1 MGAMLEAQGYNGAVV
16 TPHVLSTQAG
26 MEMLDRGGTAVDAAI
41 AANAVQGM
49 VAPETCGIGGDLFAL
64 VHTEGN
70 VAALNASGW
79 AGANVS
85 AQALRDENLTSIPQH
100 HPASVT
106 IPGCV
111 AGWFALHERYGRLPV
126 ESVLARA
133 IELGH
138 IGFAAST
145 EYARATQRMAAF
157 LGTHEAGAQLLVD
170 GRPPLRG
177 ARVHRPNL
185 ARTLEAIAH
194 DGREAFYSGAV
205 ATSISNAVG
214 GLITPEDVA
223 AYSPDWVDAVSTDVF
238 GVTGWTIPPNSQG
251 YLTLATLAI
260 FESLAPT
267 LDPGDPRWT
276 HLLIEAYRA
285 VASERD
291 DTVAD
296 PAHAPLA
303 NDMLLDAERLARLSA
318 GIALDTAAERSRPSP
333 KPGGTMY
340 LCAVDGDGMGISLIE
355 SNFHGIGTGIGA
367 GDSGFVLHNR
377 GGGFDLRPGHPNEI
391 GPGKRPL
398 HTLSPTLWTDGDRLR
413 TLLGTRGGYHQP
425 QLLAQVGA
433 LLFGAGRSPG
443 HAQSEARWTIGNL
456 DDASAHSL
464 VDVESD
470 MSSHITHGVSARGH
484 TLRPQSGRVPGW
496 GPVAII
502 DIDADG
508 LRTAAADPRVD
519 TATAAVR

>member
-1 MGAMLEAQGYNGAVV
+1 MGGMLEAQGYDGAVV

-64 VHTEGN
+64 VHAEGT
-70 VAALNASGW
+70 VTALNASGW
-79 AGANVS
+79 AGTNVS
-85 AQALRDENLTSIPQH
+85 AQTLRDENLISIPQH

-111 AGWFALHERYGRLPV
+111 AGWFALHERYGRLPF

-145 EYARATQRMAAF
+145 EYSRATHRMATF
-157 LGTHEAGAQLLVD
+157 LGAHEAGAQLLVD

-177 ARVHRPNL
+177 ARVRRPNL

-194 DGREAFYSGAV
+194 DGRDAFYSGSV
-205 ATSISNAVG
+205 ATSISDAVG

-223 AYSPDWVDAVSTDVF
+223 AYSPDWTDPVSTDVF

-251 YLTLATLAI
+251 YLSLATLAI
-260 FESLAPT
+260 FEALTPT
-267 LDPGDPRWT
+267 LDPGDSRWT
-276 HLLIEAYRA
+276 HILVEAYRA
-285 VASERD
+285 AASERD
-291 DTVAD
+291 DIVAD

-303 NDMLLDAERLARLSA
+303 NDMLLDPERLAGLSS
-318 GIALDTAAERSRPSP
+318 GISLERAAERRRPSP

-340 LCAVDGDGMGISLIE
+340 LCAVDGTGMGVSLIE

-367 GDSGFVLHNR
+367 GESGFILHNR
-377 GGGFDLRPGHPNEI
+377 GGGFDLQPGHPNEI
-391 GPGKRPL
+391 AAGKRPL
-398 HTLSPTLWTDGDRLR
+398 HTLSPTLWTEGGRLR
-413 TLLGTRGGYHQP
+413 TLLGTRGGYQQP
-425 QLLAQVGA
+425 QLVAQVGA
-433 LLFGAGRSPG
+433 LMFGAGRSPG
-443 HAQSEARWTIGNL
+443 HAQAEARWTIGNL
-456 DDASAHSL
+456 DDASALSV

-470 MSSHITHGVSARGH
+470 MSSHITHGLTARGH
-484 TLRPQSGRVPGW
+484 TLRQQSVRVPGW
-496 GPVAII
+496 GPVAVI
-502 DIDADG
+502 DIAAHG

-519 TATAAVR
+519 TASAAVR

>member
-1 MGAMLEAQGYNGAVV
+1 MLEVQGYDGAVV

-26 MEMLDRGGTAVDAAI
+26 MEMLDRGGSAVDAAI

-70 VAALNASGW
+70 ISALNASGT
-79 AGANVS
+79 AGSQAS

-111 AGWFALHERYGRLPV
+111 AGWFALHERFGRLPF

-138 IGFAAST
+138 TGFAAST
-145 EYARATQRMAAF
+145 EYSRATHRMATF
-157 LGTHEAGAQLLVD
+157 LGEHEAGAQLLVD

-177 ARVHRPNL
+177 ARIHRPNL
-185 ARTLEAIAH
+185 SRTLEAIAH
-194 DGREAFYSGAV
+194 DGLDAFYAGSVAATISEAV
-205 ATSISNAVG
+205 D
-214 GLITPEDVA
+214 GLITPEDLA
-223 AYSPDWVDAVSTDVF
+223 AYSPDWVEAVSTEVF

-260 FESLAPT
+260 FESLTPT

-276 HLLIEAYRA
+276 HLLVEAYRA
-285 VASERD
+285 IASERD
-291 DTVAD
+291 DIVAD
-296 PAHAPLA
+296 PAHAPMA
-303 NDMLLDAERLARLSA
+303 NDMLFDPDRLGAIASGISPDDIAERR
-318 GIALDTAAERSRPSP
+318 RPSP

-340 LCAVDGDGMGISLIE
+340 LCAVDGDGMGVSLIE
-355 SNFHGIGTGIGA
+355 SNFHGIGTGLGA
-367 GDSGFVLHNR
+367 GDSGFILHNR

-391 GPGKRPL
+391 APGKRPL
-398 HTLSPTLWTDGDRLR
+398 HTLSPTLWTEGDRLR
-413 TLLGTRGGYHQP
+413 TLLGTRGGHQQP
-425 QLLAQVGA
+425 QILAQVAA

-443 HAQSEARWTIGNL
+443 HAQSEPRWTISDL
-456 DDASAHSL
+456 DDALTHSQL
-464 VDVESD
+464 DVESD
-470 MSSHITHGVSARGH
+470 MPSHITHGLTARGH
-484 TLRPQSGRVPGW
+484 TLRPQSARVSGW

-502 DIDADG
+502 DIDSQG

-519 TATAAVR
+519 TASAAVR

>member
-1 MGAMLEAQGYNGAVV
+1 MLEAQGYDGAVV

-26 MEMLDRGGTAVDAAI
+26 MEMLDRGGSAVDAAI

-64 VHTEGN
+64 VYTDGI
-70 VAALNASGW
+70 VTALNASGT
-79 AGANVS
+79 AGSQVS
-85 AQALRDENLTSIPQH
+85 AQALRDENLASIPQH

-111 AGWFALHERYGRLPV
+111 AGWFALHERYGRLPF
-126 ESVLARA
+126 ESLLERA

-138 IGFAAST
+138 TGFAAST
-145 EYARATQRMAAF
+145 EYSRATHRMATF
-157 LGTHEAGAQLLVD
+157 LGEHEAGAQLLVG

-177 ARVHRPNL
+177 ERIHRPNL

-194 DGREAFYSGAV
+194 DGRDAFYAGSVAATISDAV
-205 ATSISNAVG
+205 D

-260 FESLAPT
+260 FESLTPT

-276 HLLIEAYRA
+276 HFLIEAYRA
-285 VASERD
+285 IATERD
-291 DTVAD
+291 DVVAD
-296 PAHAPLA
+296 PAHAPLQ
-303 NDMLLDAERLARLSA
+303 NELLLDPERLA
-318 GIALDTAAERSRPSP
+318 AASSDISPDRAAARPRPAP

-340 LCAVDGDGMGISLIE
+340 LCTMDGDGMGISLIE

-367 GDSGFVLHNR
+367 GDSGFILHNR
-377 GGGFDLRPGHPNEI
+377 GGGFNLWPGHPNEI
-391 GPGKRPL
+391 APGKRPL
-398 HTLSPTLWTDGDRLR
+398 HTLSPTLWTEGGRLR
-413 TLLGTRGGYHQP
+413 TLLGTRGGYQQP
-425 QLLAQVGA
+425 QILAQVGA
-433 LLFGAGRSPG
+433 LLFGAGRTPA
-443 HAQSEARWTIGNL
+443 HAQAETRWAIANL
-456 DDASAHSL
+456 DDAGHSV

-470 MSSHITHGVSARGH
+470 MSSHITHGLIARGH
-484 TLRPQSGRVPGW
+484 SVRPQTGRVPGW
-496 GPVAII
+496 GPVAVI
-502 DIDADG
+502 DVDAHG

-519 TATAAVR
+519 TASAAVR